1 MKKRVLS
8 LVLGVL
14 MSITFISCGST
25 SSSPSDSKSESSS
38 SESTASGD
46 TIPIGVISPSS
57 GALSDYGI
65 AVNNAIALAID
76 EINASGG
83 VLGKQIKATYL
94 DDKHDSAEA
103 VNCYNKLKGD
113 KVVAVI
119 GSVASA
125 DTSAIA
131 SVAAKDGKLILTPT
145 STNDVITGLGN
156 SIFRACYTDSHQGE
170 IMATFASKNLKAKT
184 AGILYNTTDEYSTG
198 LKDSFESAGKN
209 SGLEITTTEG
219 YGNGDVDFNTQLTK
233 IASLNPDVLFVP
245 DYYGTDTLIA
255 SQARAAGYTGPILGA
270 DGWDGV
276 IEATD
281 SGSMEALNNC
291 FFSNHYSS
299 DDTSEKVQNFIK
311 AYKDKYDGK
320 TPNALAAL
328 AYDSTYMVKEALEK
342 AGATDDASIV
352 KAMTGM
358 TYEGVTGNI
367 ALDENRNPKK
377 GAAIIEIKDGK
388 YTWNSTVE

>member
-145 STNDVITGLGN
+145 STNDAITGLGN

-255 SQARAAGYTGPILGA
+255 SQARA
-270 DGWDGV
+270 DRKSV
-276 IEATD
+276 
-281 SGSMEALNNC
+281 
-291 FFSNHYSS
+291 
-299 DDTSEKVQNFIK
+299 V
-311 AYKDKYDGK
+311 
-320 TPNALAAL
+320 
-328 AYDSTYMVKEALEK
+328 
-342 AGATDDASIV
+342 
-352 KAMTGM
+352 
-358 TYEGVTGNI
+358 
-367 ALDENRNPKK
+367 
-377 GAAIIEIKDGK
+377 
-388 YTWNSTVE
+388 